1 MFNPII
7 KRKVMAIVSKE
18 NVNLHVLNKK
28 LNEFIAENQ
37 EEATEGKARLVKMT
51 LRGDVHHFPTNI
63 PFIGATIR
71 CAGDKQAV
79 FFIKRKK
86 LAFVESG
93 AIASETNVGDKFEI
107 DNVQYVVEDTINGFP
122 RYKPVFQNIK
132 K

>member
-1 MFNPII
+1 
-7 KRKVMAIVSKE
+7 MATIANE
-18 NVNLHVLNKK
+18 NLNLLVLNNK
-28 LNEFIAENQ
+28 LKQFIADNN
-37 EEATEGKARLVKMT
+37 EEAAEGKARLVKMT

-71 CAGDKQAV
+71 CEGDKQAV

-93 AIASETNVGDKFEI
+93 AIASETNVGDTFEV
-107 DNVQYVVEDTINGFP
+107 DNIQYVLKDTINGFP
-122 RYKPVFQNIK
+122 RYEPDFRPAK

>member
-1 MFNPII
+1 
-7 KRKVMAIVSKE
+7 MATIAKE
-18 NVNLHVLNKK
+18 NLNLLVLNNK
-28 LNEFIAENQ
+28 LNEFIAANQ

-86 LAFVESG
+86 LAMVESG
-93 AIASETNVGDKFEI
+93 AISSETNVGDSFEI
-107 DNVQYVVEDTINGFP
+107 DNVQYVLEDRINGFP
-122 RYKPVFQNIK
+122 RFKPVFK